1 MHISAGDTAWM
12 LTSTALV
19 LFMMPGLALFYG
31 GLVGAK
37 NVIATMVQSFIA
49 IGLIS
54 LLWAIVGYTLTFG
67 SDHWGIVGGLEHF
80 MLAGVGAKPVSYA
93 PTIPALIYMAFQMK
107 FAVITPALIAG
118 AFCERMRFRG
128 YLVFIGLWSLIV
140 YSPFAHAVWGGGILG
155 SGGLH
160 AIDFAGGSVVH
171 ELAGA
176 AALATALYLRRR
188 HQLERPHSI
197 PLVLLGG
204 GILWFGWFGFNA
216 GSALSAGSVAGYAL
230 VNTQL
235 GASAAMLAWMALE
248 WWRRGKPSGVGIAS
262 GAVAGLAAMLA
273 ASGYVPAWASMI
285 IGLAAGT
292 LCFLAVHLKDI
303 LRYDDSLDVVGV
315 HMVGGLIGVVL
326 TGAFAS
332 LAVNAAGA
340 AGGWAQLGRQV
351 VLAMAGL
358 AWPFLMTWVI
368 LWVTDKTVGVQVD
381 PQDEAAGLDFAEHG
395 ESGYELV
402 VASVLAQAEAAT
414 KASATK
420 ASASGTAAPDSGA
433 AAQDA
438 TEKG

>member
-37 NVIATMVQSFIA
+37 NVVATMVQSFIA

-54 LLWAIVGYTLTFG
+54 LLWVIVGYTLTFG
-67 SDHWGIVGGLEHF
+67 ADHWGIIGGLEHV
-80 MLAGVGAKPVSYA
+80 MLVGVGAKPNSYA

-188 HQLERPHSI
+188 HQLERPHNV
-197 PLVLLGG
+197 PLVLLGA

-216 GSALSAGSVAGYAL
+216 GSALAANSVAGYAL

-235 GASAAMLAWMALE
+235 GASAAMLTWMAIE

-262 GAVAGLAAMLA
+262 GAVAGLAAITPG
-273 ASGYVPAWASMI
+273 SGYVPPWAAI
-285 IGLAAGT
+285 VIGLAAGA
-292 LCFLAVHLKDI
+292 LCYGAVHLKDI
-303 LRYDDSLDVVGV
+303 FHYDDSLDVVGV
-315 HMVGGLIGVVL
+315 HMVGGMIGVIL
-326 TGAFAS
+326 TGVFAS
-332 LAVNAAGA
+332 LVVNAAGA
-340 AGGWAQLGRQV
+340 AGGWTQFGRQL
-351 VLAMAGL
+351 VLAVIGI
-358 AWPFLMTWVI
+358 AWPFGMTWII
-368 LWVTDKTVGVQVD
+368 LWFTDKTVGLQVPAD
-381 PQDEAAGLDFAEHG
+381 AEAVGLDFAEHG
-395 ESGYELV
+395 EAGYELV
-402 VASVLAQAEAAT
+402 PAGAPAQ
-414 KASATK
+414 
-420 ASASGTAAPDSGA
+420 DS
-433 AAQDA
+433 AAQTDL
-438 TEKG
+438 GS

>member
-1 MHISAGDTAWM
+1 MHINAGDTAWM

-37 NVIATMVQSFIA
+37 NVVATMVQSFVA

-54 LLWAIVGYTLTFG
+54 LLWVIIGYTLTFG
-67 SDHWGIVGGLEHF
+67 KDHGGVIGGLEHF
-80 MLAGVGAKPVSYA
+80 MLIGVGAKPNSYA
-93 PTIPALIYMAFQMK
+93 PTIPALVYMAFQMK

-140 YSPFAHAVWGGGILG
+140 YCPFAHAEWGGGILG
-155 SGGLH
+155 TGGLH

-188 HQLERPHSI
+188 HELERPHNI
-197 PLVLLGG
+197 PLVLLGA

-235 GASAAMLAWMALE
+235 GASAAMLAWMGIE
-248 WWRRGKPSGVGIAS
+248 WWRRGKPTGVGIAS
-262 GAVAGLAAMLA
+262 GAVAGLAAITP
-273 ASGYVPAWASMI
+273 ASGYVPPWAAII

-292 LCFLAVHLKDI
+292 LCYLAVNLKNI
-303 LRYDDSLDVVGV
+303 LHYDDSLDVVGV
-315 HMVGGLIGVVL
+315 HMVGGMIGVIL
-326 TGAFAS
+326 TGVFAS
-332 LAVNAAGA
+332 LVVNAAGE
-340 AGGWAQLGRQV
+340 AGGWTQFGRQL
-351 VLAMAGL
+351 VLAVAGIV
-358 AWPFLMTWVI
+358 WPFVMTWII
-368 LWVTDKTVGVQVD
+368 LWVTDKTVGLQV
-381 PQDEAAGLDFAEHG
+381 PAEAEAVGLDLTEHG
-395 ESGYELV
+395 EPGYELV
-402 VASVLAQAEAAT
+402 PAT
-414 KASATK
+414 TTTSSAND
-420 ASASGTAAPDSGA
+420 G
-433 AAQDA
+433 
-438 TEKG
+438 